1 MALGTILVCLN
12 EVDRVDAL
20 MSVAA
25 NLAAQHDAHVLGL
38 FVVPAMQVY
47 PEVGFHMT
55 ETMIEGRSKFYA
67 ERAETV
73 KRLFEAS
80 MRAHGFIGEFRKTSS
95 ASPLVANSAI
105 DHARQADLV
114 IASQVNPDGT
124 NGVEIDFAEQL
135 VMRSGRPTLLVP
147 FAGSF
152 ETVGQRVIVG
162 WNATRESA
170 RAVFD
175 AIPLLKKSSQVW
187 LVWADPQHEMD
198 LNQELPAADI
208 ATALARHQIN
218 ATAESLPT
226 DKLGAG
232 EALLNRV
239 ADRGADLLVM
249 GAYGHS
255 RMREFVF
262 GGATRSILQQMTVPV
277 LLSH

>member
-12 EVDRVDAL
+12 EVDRVDVL
-20 MSVAA
+20 LSVTA
-25 NLAAQHDAHVLGL
+25 NLAQNHDAHVIGL
-38 FVVPAMQVY
+38 YVVPAMQVY
-47 PEVGFHMT
+47 PEVGFHLT
-55 ETMIEGRSKFYA
+55 ESMIEGQSNFFA
-67 ERAETV
+67 ERAEKV
-73 KRLFEAS
+73 KQHFDEA
-80 MRAHGFIGEFRKTSS
+80 MRVNGFKGEFRKMSS
-95 ASPLVANSAI
+95 SSPLMANGAI
-105 DHARQADLV
+105 EYARHADLV
-114 IASQVNPDGT
+114 IASQVNPNSMD
-124 NGVEIDFAEQL
+124 GVEIDFTEQL

-147 FAGSF
+147 ISGKFN
-152 ETVGQRVIVG
+152 TVGQRVIVG

-175 AIPLLKKSSQVW
+175 AVPILKKSSQVW

-198 LNQELPAADI
+198 LAHELPGSEI

-218 ATAESLPT
+218 AIAESLPT